1 MFVLVLVSVSVF
13 VLCCT
18 AVKQA
23 RANIPT
29 ATDFPAVRHSL
40 ATLRHLGRCRV
51 QSMVSPFLFWGP
63 SKQGIYRL
71 ESVLVYPLIPQ
82 RLNMVPVERRLP
94 GTRATTEDDEFQGTL
109 SGEKRRI
116 FFCTWSGV
124 QIEGRVKW
132 FLKGFGGCALEELL
146 RRFEI
151 DSNVCCK
158 PT

>member
-1 MFVLVLVSVSVF
+1 MLVLVSVSVF

-51 QSMVSPFLFWGP
+51 QSMVSPFLFWDP

-109 SGEKRRI
+109 SGKKRRI

-124 QIEGRVKW
+124 
-132 FLKGFGGCALEELL
+132 
-146 RRFEI
+146 
-151 DSNVCCK
+151 
-158 PT
+158 